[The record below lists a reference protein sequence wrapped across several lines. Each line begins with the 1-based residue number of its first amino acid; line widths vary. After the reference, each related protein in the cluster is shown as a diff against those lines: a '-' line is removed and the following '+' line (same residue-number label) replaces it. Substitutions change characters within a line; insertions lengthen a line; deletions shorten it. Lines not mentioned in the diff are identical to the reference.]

1 MTSTTTAA
9 AAAKRTSLMVIVA
22 LGIVYVVWGST
33 YLAIRVMVRDLPALA
48 SASWRYF
55 AAAVVLAAIL
65 AARGGW
71 RRLAATPRQLL
82 GCAALGLLLPALGN
96 GLVSVGEAH
105 GAPSGMAAL
114 IVAALPLWIIV
125 YRAGAGDRPNRR
137 TVGGVLLGFAGLVG
151 LVSASDITGHVAIG
165 PCLVILVATACWS
178 FGSWVMPRLTLPKDP
193 FVTTV
198 YEMLFGSL
206 FLVIGAAFSGERVWP
221 QGGST
226 EAWLGWGYLVLFG
239 SVVAFSAYV
248 WVLDAAPISLVSTYA
263 YVNPVVAVFLGW
275 LILAEPVT
283 IAVWVGGG
291 VVVAAVAIVVGAER
305 RPTAKPTGDSVPAV
319 TARRWLS
326 GRRLP
331 RIARQWLRNPVIR
344 PAHERPAGQPTYDDE
359 NRVDADACCADA
371 PVADRR

>member
-1 MTSTTTAA
+1 MAA
-9 AAAKRTSLMVIVA
+9 ESPPPKASPQRSSLMVIVA

-33 YLAIRVMVRDLPALA
+33 YLAIRIMVRDLPPMA
-48 SASWRYF
+48 SASWRYL

-71 RRLAATPRQLL
+71 RRLTASPRQLL
-82 GCAALGLLLPALGN
+82 SCAALGLLLPALGN

-151 LVSASDITGHVAIG
+151 LVSASDLTGHVAIG

-178 FGSWVMPRLTLPKDP
+178 FGSWVMPRLALPKDP

-206 FLVIGAAFSGERVWP
+206 FLLLGAAVSGERVWP

-226 EAWLGWGYLVLFG
+226 DAWLGWGYLVLFG

-275 LILAEPVT
+275 LILSEPVT

-291 VVVAAVAIVVGAER
+291 VVVAAVAIVVSAER
-305 RPTAKPTGDSVPAV
+305 RPIAKPSGDPVPAA
-319 TARRWLS
+319 TGRRWFTS
-326 GRRLP
+326 RP
-331 RIARQWLRNPVIR
+331 ARQIAGKWLGRSDASQPVSRNCG
-344 PAHERPAGQPTYDDE
+344 E
-359 NRVDADACCADA
+359 
-371 PVADRR
+371 